1 MIKKVIIAISLAL
14 LFLAGCGQPAPDL
27 GDNGLGGP
35 GSSVDDNNT
44 VEPVD
49 IGEDNPNGAG
59 GTIVNGGA
67 GGDGTDTITPE
78 DITETTFTG
87 NNSSADNFRSIYF
100 DFDRYNIASSMESNM
115 NHNGKVANS
124 VSTSL
129 KIEGNCDEF
138 GTDEYNYAL
147 GLKRAK
153 TVKDRLSS
161 QGVDSRRMVM
171 VSFGESNPVCRETTD
186 SCYDRNR
193 RVDIRLAR

>member
-1 MIKKVIIAISLAL
+1 MINKVIIVISLAL

-27 GDNGLGGP
+27 GNDLGSPVTTVEDDDNG
-35 GSSVDDNNT
+35 T
-44 VEPVD
+44 VEPVID
-49 IGEDNPNGAG
+49 EPSKDGIGDDGA
-59 GTIVNGGA
+59 V
-67 GGDGTDTITPE
+67 GTDTITPD
-78 DITETTFTG
+78 DITETVYTG

-100 DFDRYNIASSMESNM
+100 DFDSYSIASGMESNM
-115 NHNGKVANS
+115 NHNGKVANG

-153 TVKDRLSS
+153 MVKDRLIA

-171 VSFGESNPVCRETTD
+171 VSFGESNPVCSETTD
-186 SCYDRNR
+186 SCYDKNR